1 MYCVLFVM
9 TSTNIEKKIQL
20 FQRRDMSWQLMFFS
34 GRKLGHYADQE
45 LFKLLKSLF
54 QNKTP
59 DIDPS
64 GWLARWAVRIKKKKA
79 KRKSSVKK
87 RPNRKKKKTY
97 KDTENSVAGVE
108 PGLQVCKQLLDHCT
122 TLTHVIKKIIL
133 SYLFAFWSWCSCIYH
148 EFKYTF
154 EEN

>member
-9 TSTNIEKKIQL
+9 MWTNIEKKIQL
-20 FQRRDMSWQLMFFS
+20 YQRRDMSWQLMFFS
-34 GRKLGHYADQE
+34 GRKLGQYADQE
-45 LFKLLKSLF
+45 LFQLLKSLF

-59 DIDPS
+59 EIDPS
-64 GWLARWAVRIKKKKA
+64 GWLTRWTVTIKKKRPKG
-79 KRKSSVKK
+79 KVVLKK
-87 RPNRKKKKTY
+87 GQTEKNKTY
-97 KDTENSVAGVE
+97 KDTGNSVAGVE
-108 PGLQVCKQLLDHCT
+108 PGLHVCKQLLDHCT
-122 TLTHVIKKIIL
+122 TLTHMIKKIIL